1 MDFPFLTV
9 TIFAICRKGNRVRKD
24 AIKGVKDRKKMTS
37 RRDALLTTKYQI
49 QPALDIEI
57 TEDGRLR
64 IYDAG
69 KLTYTLST
77 QEALGLTLWLRQFQ
91 NYLALANVQQ
101 DQRHAMMAEI
111 EQESEDKKE
120 MSHYDD

>member
-1 MDFPFLTV
+1 M
-9 TIFAICRKGNRVRKD
+9 RKD